1 LLNDPIVEFIRAHG
15 GLRAIAFSHP
25 HYYSNMNDGRLPLI
39 APFIFIAMTSNSSLT
54 RQLCRMLG
62 REEKPLWD
70 GMRLINVGGHFP
82 GSSILHVPHLSPE
95 GTVFSGDTLVIAPN
109 KQI

>member
-1 LLNDPIVEFIRAHG
+1 
-15 GLRAIAFSHP
+15 
-25 HYYSNMNDGRLPLI
+25 
-39 APFIFIAMTSNSSLT
+39 
-54 RQLCRMLG
+54 MLG
-62 REEKPLWD
+62 RGGKPLWD

-109 KQI
+109 KQHIAVMYSYPNRIPLSRNEVQRIKQQLHPCHSIRCTAL